1 MPIVHHRRPDVKGAS
16 VFFASAVAKSVELCY
31 TWDVLAA
38 EKARLCGG
46 SLVIP
51 GGKAPFLSPDFDK
64 GGEIMMISISDI
76 CQICLVVIAMIDLI
90 WKIKHDTTGR
100 DPET

>member
-31 TWDVLAA
+31 TEDVLAA

-46 SLVIP
+46 SLFH
-51 GGKAPFLSPDFDK
+51 GGRSFVFAPDHRK
-64 GGEIMMISISDI
+64 GVRS
-76 CQICLVVIAMIDLI
+76 
-90 WKIKHDTTGR
+90 
-100 DPET
+100 